1 MSVVDVAAAIL
12 IRPDGKFLLAQRPP
26 GKVYAGY
33 WEFPGGKVEPG
44 EPIPVALGRE
54 LDEELGVRLVTAYPW
69 MMRTFVYPH
78 ATVRLHFFR
87 VTAWDGEPHGR
98 ESQSF
103 TWVGD
108 GMSHPE
114 PMLPANTPIL
124 AALKLPP
131 EYAISNAAEVG
142 VNGFLEALEA
152 RVRGGLRLVQIR
164 DNTLSPAVR
173 RELAAAAVEIARP
186 FGARVLV
193 NGDETLARAV
203 GADGLHIRADQLM
216 RLGARPD
223 FPLCAASC
231 HNRDELRRAE
241 ALGLDFVVLGPV
253 QPTPTHPGA
262 VTLGWKGFR
271 AVAVDAA
278 TPVYALGGM
287 RHGDI
292 ETAWAHGAHGV
303 AMIRGA
309 WER

>member
-44 EPIPVALGRE
+44 EPIHVALARE

-69 MMRTFVYPH
+69 MMRTFAYPH

-98 ESQSF
+98 ESQAF
-103 TWVGD
+103 TWTGD
-108 GMSHPE
+108 GTPDPE

-131 EYAISNAAEVG
+131 EYAISNAADVG
-142 VNGFLEALEA
+142 VNVFLDALEE

-164 DNTLSPAVR
+164 DHRLSAAER

-193 NGDETLARAV
+193 NGDEALARAV
-203 GADGLHIRADQLM
+203 GADGLHIRADQLV
-216 RLGARPD
+216 RLDARPD

-231 HNRDELRRAE
+231 HNRGELERAE

-253 QPTPTHPGA
+253 QATPTHPG
-262 VTLGWKGFR
+262 VTTLGWARFR
-271 AVAVDAA
+271 EVAHDAA
-278 TPVYALGGM
+278 IPVYALGGM
-287 RHGDI
+287 RRGDI

-309 WER
+309 W